1 MSAKTESRKKDH
13 VEIVLKEN
21 VQYSKTTLLEHWEF
35 MHNAIPEC
43 DFEKIDSSVK
53 FLGKSVLAP
62 IIIEAM
68 TGGYKDAAQINKQLA
83 AAAEKHKIAFA
94 LGSQRAMLESADLKK
109 TYDVRDVAPSI
120 PLVGNVGAFQLKK
133 YPIEKILSLVSLV
146 ELDALAVHFNPL
158 QEVLQPE
165 GDKDWFGVF
174 PALSKLCE
182 RSPVPIIAKETGAG
196 FSQDVALKLKQAG
209 VAMLDVAGSGGTSW
223 SKVEYFRKGNIAGFE
238 EWGIPT
244 VESIIQCRG
253 VLPLI
258 ASGGIRSGIDAA
270 KCIALGATLSGA
282 AYPFLVALNKKSLDK
297 EIALWKQQFKVCC
310 FLTGSSNIEEL
321 KKAKLVYR

>member
-1 MSAKTESRKKDH
+1 
-13 VEIVLKEN
+13 
-21 VQYSKTTLLEHWEF
+21 
-35 MHNAIPEC
+35 
-43 DFEKIDSSVK
+43 
-53 FLGKSVLAP
+53 
-62 IIIEAM
+62 
-68 TGGYKDAAQINKQLA
+68 
-83 AAAEKHKIAFA
+83 
-94 LGSQRAMLESADLKK
+94 
-109 TYDVRDVAPSI
+109 
-120 PLVGNVGAFQLKK
+120 
-133 YPIEKILSLVSLV
+133 
-146 ELDALAVHFNPL
+146 
-158 QEVLQPE
+158 
-165 GDKDWFGVF
+165 
-174 PALSKLCE
+174 
-182 RSPVPIIAKETGAG
+182 
-196 FSQDVALKLKQAG
+196 